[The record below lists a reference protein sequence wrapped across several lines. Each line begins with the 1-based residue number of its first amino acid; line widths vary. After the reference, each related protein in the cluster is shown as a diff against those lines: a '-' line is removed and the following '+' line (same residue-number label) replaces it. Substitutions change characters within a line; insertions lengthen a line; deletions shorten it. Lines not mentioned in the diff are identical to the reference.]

1 MNTAPNPAYEY
12 QVGGSLPVDA
22 PSYVVRQADTDLYEA
37 LKAGEFCY
45 VLNSRQ
51 MGKSSLRVQTMQ
63 RLQNEGIACA
73 VIDLTKIG
81 SQHVTSDQ
89 WYAGVVRI
97 LVSSFELSS
106 KFNLRSWW
114 RDRDYLSPVQ
124 RLSEFI
130 EEVLLVEVS
139 QPIVIFIDEIDS
151 VLSLNFSTDNFFAL
165 IRDCYNQRAD
175 KQQYKR
181 LTFTLL
187 GVATPSDLIQDKN
200 RTPFNIGRAI
210 ELKGFELFEVQ
221 PLLKGLVG
229 KVSNPQTILQEVV
242 DWTGGQPFLTQ
253 KLCQLIPADIEAG
266 RVEELV
272 RSHIIENW
280 ESQDEPEH
288 LRTIRDQI
296 LRNEQHAGR
305 RLGFY
310 QQILQQGEIAFDETS
325 EQMELRLSGLVVKQQ
340 NKLRIYNRIY
350 KAVFDGN
357 WIDKVLAQ
365 MRPYAELIQAW
376 LDSYCQDESHLLRG
390 QNLQDAQ
397 IWAIGK
403 SLSDRDY
410 QFLAASQELDK
421 RAVEIALVFEKEASQ
436 ILAEANKTLADSQ
449 KKANLRI
456 RIGIF
461 VLAMTSV
468 LSAIIIII
476 ARQAQGE
483 LETAKNQLV
492 ILDKEVQNKRSES
505 NQLLLTNKNLKIQI
519 KKSDKKYQQDRKKN
533 QQESQELK
541 IKIARDNIIRK
552 KAEQRVNKV
561 QNDIKKA
568 KFENQ
573 KLSEA
578 NKKQKIKIKRIV
590 IEQTNADNII
600 KEVKEKADVTYVEL
614 DKVRNQIAD
623 FNAQL
628 QNVKVGGESTQ
639 VLIQEVQSKIEST
652 QNRLEETLNILNNNL
667 PFKDGETE
675 SPSINTDSTLQLS
688 SRGSAVSR
696 LQQDLRELG
705 YFNGLNTGYFGLET
719 QQAVIRFQRSAGIT
733 ANGIVNTRTQQAISS
748 GLGTGGEYPS
758 LREGSNGSA
767 VIKLQQRLRQ
777 LGYFNANPTG
787 NFEPITKDAVIAFQR
802 SYRITANGIVNRQT
816 WNALM
821 GSSPTPG
828 SSSLSTQQVK
838 ELQVRLRQLGYLNA
852 DPTGNIGPITRE
864 AVIAFQRNNGLP
876 VDGIAN
882 AQVLDS
888 VRRFSTGGIQQPGRN
903 YLTVGD
909 RGENVRLVQERLAQL
924 GFSNTNPDGLF
935 GDYTR
940 QSVIAFQQYSRINS
954 TGNVDWQ
961 TWEALGLNSSYRVI
975 IPISSNKTL
984 SKVQQYI
991 PNAVTEQSSL
1001 GDYVNAGAFSDRS
1014 LAESLA
1020 KLLRAYG
1027 LDARVSR

>member
-106 KFNLRSWW
+106 KFNLRGWW

-221 PLLKGLVG
+221 PLLEGLVG

-266 RVEELV
+266 RVKELV

-296 LRNEQHAGR
+296 LKNEQHAGR
-305 RLGFY
+305 RLGLY
-310 QQILQQGEIAFDETS
+310 QQILQQGEIAFDETL

-350 KAVFDGN
+350 KAVFDHN
-357 WIDKVLAQ
+357 WIDKILAQ

-476 ARQAQGE
+476 ARQAQQK
-483 LETAKNQLV
+483 LETANNQLV

-505 NQLLLTNKNLKIQI
+505 NQLLLTNKNLIRQI
-519 KKSDKKYQQDRKKN
+519 KNTEKKYQQDRKNN
-533 QQESQELK
+533 QQKSQELK
-541 IKIARDNIIRK
+541 IKIATDKIIQK
-552 KAEQRVNKV
+552 KAEERVNKL
-561 QNDIKKA
+561 QNDIQKA
-568 KFENQ
+568 KSENQ
-573 KLSEA
+573 NLSEA
-578 NKKQKIKIKRIV
+578 NEKQKNKIKTIV
-590 IEQTNADNII
+590 IEQKNADNII
-600 KEVKEKADVTYVEL
+600 KKVK
-614 DKVRNQIAD
+614 
-623 FNAQL
+623 
-628 QNVKVGGESTQ
+628 
-639 VLIQEVQSKIEST
+639 QETV
-652 QNRLEETLNILNNNL
+652 
-667 PFKDGETE
+667 
-675 SPSINTDSTLQLS
+675 
-688 SRGSAVSR
+688 
-696 LQQDLRELG
+696 RELQM
-705 YFNGLNTGYFGLET
+705 L
-719 QQAVIRFQRSAGIT
+719 
-733 ANGIVNTRTQQAISS
+733 
-748 GLGTGGEYPS
+748 
-758 LREGSNGSA
+758 
-767 VIKLQQRLRQ
+767 LRQ
-777 LGYFNANPTG
+777 LGYFNADATG
-787 NFEPITKDAVIAFQR
+787 NV
-802 SYRITANGIVNRQT
+802 
-816 WNALM
+816 
-821 GSSPTPG
+821 
-828 SSSLSTQQVK
+828 
-838 ELQVRLRQLGYLNA
+838 
-852 DPTGNIGPITRE
+852 GPMTRD

-882 AQVLDS
+882 AQVLNS
-888 VRRFSTGGIQQPGRN
+888 VRRVCTGSIQQPGRS

-909 RGENVRLVQERLAQL
+909 RGENVRLVQERLSLL
-924 GFSNTNPDGLF
+924 GFSNTNPDGF
-935 GDYTR
+935 FNDYTR
-940 QSVIAFQQYSRINS
+940 QSVIAFQQSSRLNS

-961 TWEALGLNSSYRVI
+961 TWEALGLNSSAGGNNPYRVI
-975 IPISSNKTL
+975 IPISSNDTL

-991 PNAVTEQSSL
+991 PSAVAEQSNL

-1027 LDARVSR
+1027 LDARVSWF

>member
-1 MNTAPNPAYEY
+1 M
-12 QVGGSLPVDA
+12 
-22 PSYVVRQADTDLYEA
+22 
-37 LKAGEFCY
+37 
-45 VLNSRQ
+45 
-51 MGKSSLRVQTMQ
+51 
-63 RLQNEGIACA
+63 
-73 VIDLTKIG
+73 
-81 SQHVTSDQ
+81 
-89 WYAGVVRI
+89 
-97 LVSSFELSS
+97 
-106 KFNLRSWW
+106 
-114 RDRDYLSPVQ
+114 
-124 RLSEFI
+124 
-130 EEVLLVEVS
+130 
-139 QPIVIFIDEIDS
+139 
-151 VLSLNFSTDNFFAL
+151 
-165 IRDCYNQRAD
+165 
-175 KQQYKR
+175 
-181 LTFTLL
+181 
-187 GVATPSDLIQDKN
+187 QDKN

-221 PLLKGLVG
+221 PLLEGLVG

-253 KLCQLIPADIEAG
+253 KLCQLIPAGIEAG

-288 LRTIRDQI
+288 LRTIRNQI
-296 LRNEQHAGR
+296 LKNEQHAGR
-305 RLGFY
+305 RLGLY
-310 QQILQQGEIAFDETS
+310 QQILQQGEVAFDETS

-350 KAVFDGN
+350 KAVFDDN

-410 QFLAASQELDK
+410 QFLAASQKLDK

-461 VLAMTSV
+461 VLAITSA
-468 LSAIIIII
+468 LSATIIII
-476 ARQAQGE
+476 ARQAQRK
-483 LETAKNQLV
+483 LETANNQLV
-492 ILDKEVQNKRSES
+492 MLDKEVQTKRSES
-505 NQLLLTNKNLKIQI
+505 DKLLLININLNIQI
-519 KKSDKKYQQDRKKN
+519 KNTEEKYQQDRKNN
-533 QQESQELK
+533 QQKSQELK
-541 IKIARDNIIRK
+541 IKIARDKIIQK
-552 KAEQRVNKV
+552 KAEQRVNKL
-561 QNDIKKA
+561 QNDIQEA
-568 KFENQ
+568 KTENQ
-573 KLSEA
+573 NLSEA
-578 NKKQKIKIKRIV
+578 NDKQKNKIRIIV
-590 IEQTNADNII
+590 IEQKNADNII
-600 KEVKEKADVTYVEL
+600 KKVKQEADDTYAEL
-614 DKVRNQIAD
+614 DKVRNQINQIAD
-623 FNAQL
+623 LNAQL
-628 QNVKVGGESTQ
+628 QNVKLGGDSTQ
-639 VLIQEVQSKIEST
+639 VLIQEVQKKLEST
-652 QNRLEETLNILNNNL
+652 QNRLEQTRNILNNNL
-667 PFKDGETE
+667 PFKDGERE
-675 SPSINTDSTLQLS
+675 NLSINTNSTLQLG

-719 QQAVIRFQRSAGIT
+719 QQAVIRFQRSAGIP

-748 GLGTGGEYPS
+748 DLGTGGEYPS
-758 LREGSNGSA
+758 LREGSSGSA

-787 NFEPITKDAVIAFQR
+787 NFGRITEDAVITFQR
-802 SYRITANGIVNRQT
+802 NYRIPANGIVNRQT

-821 GSSPTPG
+821 GSSPPQAR
-828 SSSLSTQQVK
+828 SSLSTQQVR

-852 DPTGNIGPITRE
+852 DATGKIGPMTRE
-864 AVIAFQRNNGLP
+864 AVIAFQRNYRLP

-882 AQVLDS
+882 AQVLES
-888 VRRFSTGGIQQPGRN
+888 VRSASTVGYTTQQPGRN

-909 RGENVRLVQERLAQL
+909 RGENVRLVQERLSQL
-924 GFSNTNPDGLF
+924 GFSNTNPDGF
-935 GDYTR
+935 FNDYTR
-940 QSVIAFQQYSRINS
+940 QSVIAFQQSSRLNS

-961 TWEALGLNSSYRVI
+961 TWEALGLNSSDVGNYNTENNGYVVPVTNRNTLVANDPYRVI
-975 IPISSNKTL
+975 IPISSNDTL
-984 SKVQQYI
+984 GKVQQYI
-991 PNAVTEQSSL
+991 PSAVAEQSNL

-1027 LDARVSR
+1027 LDARVRRF